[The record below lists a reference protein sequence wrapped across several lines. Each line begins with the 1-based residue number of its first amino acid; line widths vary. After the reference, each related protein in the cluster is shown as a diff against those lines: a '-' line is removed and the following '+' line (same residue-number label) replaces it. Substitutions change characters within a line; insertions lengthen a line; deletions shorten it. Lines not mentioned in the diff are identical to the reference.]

1 MTRLTSSSLSGTTWS
16 GTTTVGAGD
25 AHYFLQYRICSD
37 GLLRRI
43 RDSVRAGPMASSL
56 DLSALAVSGSLS
68 DAGFP
73 NSSSSEDEL
82 GGLLKFSTSLHGR
95 QASMGGTTT
104 LILNRALLHG
114 RMGFAV
120 NHNRSLHTPTTP
132 HTTKR
137 RIHTSHPHEAQ
148 RHADVLMVCV
158 RFETTETEAELR
170 AASPSARSLWRTPG
184 ISIRTTEISRSRVH

>member
-1 MTRLTSSSLSGTTWS
+1 MLITFYSIASVPMACCAELEIRFVQGRWPPALTSPHWQSQAPCRMPGS
-16 GTTTVGAGD
+16 
-25 AHYFLQYRICSD
+25 QI
-37 GLLRRI
+37 
-43 RDSVRAGPMASSL
+43 
-56 DLSALAVSGSLS
+56 AVQVKTNWGRYL
-68 DAGFP
+68 
-73 NSSSSEDEL
+73 NSQ
-82 GGLLKFSTSLHGR
+82 
-95 QASMGGTTT
+95 QASMGGTTTT